1 MGAWGRY
8 RSRAAGL
15 SVEGCGEGTP
25 TAPATPPPAAEEA
38 VASRFMNRGILV
50 QAWAQRQEPGVRPH
64 SLVCDAI
71 IVGSNHNVDRLKVE
85 RIFRWGSCSS
95 MRIEEHSECPA
106 RQRRHRR
113 LHRASGWRT
122 IARVSDSRIRLV
134 VEAVHENSRAGKLTA
149 EEVVLPHDGRH
160 FGIRL
165 VSIDDMVVIE
175 SSAVDRGIE
184 EDRGTIARE
193 AGHVAVDEQ
202 PSVAEE
208 RLDNLMASARSR

>member
-1 MGAWGRY
+1 MYVTVISSFTMDCPYRLCEGASPGSNGRMGP
-8 RSRAAGL
+8 L
-15 SVEGCGEGTP
+15 S
-25 TAPATPPPAAEEA
+25 

-122 IARVSDSRIRLV
+122 I
-134 VEAVHENSRAGKLTA
+134 
-149 EEVVLPHDGRH
+149 
-160 FGIRL
+160 
-165 VSIDDMVVIE
+165 
-175 SSAVDRGIE
+175 
-184 EDRGTIARE
+184 
-193 AGHVAVDEQ
+193 
-202 PSVAEE
+202 
-208 RLDNLMASARSR
+208 